1 MLNNFTDRMVIPMY
15 FCKIFMKLKLSFA
28 AMNQV
33 KFLTI
38 LTVQEF
44 RRLWKLFRL

>member
-15 FCKIFMKLKLSFA
+15 FYKIFMKLKLSFA

-33 KFLTI
+33 KFLII
-38 LTVQEF
+38 LTVREF
-44 RRLWKLFRL
+44 CRL